1 MKKRQFLTL
10 TSTLIFLISS
20 ACSTASKKHEVV
32 SGPKRI
38 IDVHSHTFLIGE
50 TGGYFEKHPGDVKSA
65 YLKDRNEAG
74 VFTSIAHTSNIN
86 QGYIDMKNDRVFHC
100 AGVRPPIDKAGLEN
114 GLKSGKFKCI
124 KIYLGYV
131 PLYATDP
138 VYDPVYRLAEKYE
151 IPVVYH
157 TGDVFDPD
165 ARVKF
170 ADPLLIDDVAV
181 KHRKINF
188 VIAHCGNPWIDTAAE
203 LAYKNENVYLDG
215 SAFLIGDLDKMTDEK
230 IQEAMVKPLK
240 WIFNYVE
247 NPHKLMFGT
256 DWPLTK
262 TSSYIKP
269 FKAAIPPEYWDDVFY
284 NNAAKVFKIKD

>member
-1 MKKRQFLTL
+1 MKNLSKLI
-10 TSTLIFLISS
+10 TLIASLSLAA
-20 ACSTASKKHEVV
+20 ACSTSSKKVANQD
-32 SGPKRI
+32 GPRRI
-38 IDVHSHTFLIGE
+38 IDAHSHTFLLGG
-50 TGGYFEKHPGDVKSA
+50 TGGYFEKKPNDVESA

-74 VFTSIAHTSNIN
+74 VVASIAHTSNLDK
-86 QGYIDMKNDRVFHC
+86 GYINMKKDHVFHC
-100 AGVRPPIDKAGLEN
+100 AGVRPPIKKKELEK
-114 GLKSGKFKCI
+114 GLKSGKFSCI

-138 VYDPVYRLAEKYE
+138 TYDPVYSLAEKYQV
-151 IPVVYH
+151 PVVFH
-157 TGDVFDPD
+157 TGDVFDPN

-203 LAYKNENVYLDG
+203 LAFKNENVYLDG
-215 SAFLIGDLDKMTDEK
+215 SAFLTGDLDQMPAEK
-230 IQEAMVKPLK
+230 VEESVIKPLK

-247 NPHKLMFGT
+247 NPQKLMFGT

-269 FKAAIPPEYWDDVFY
+269 FKAAIPPQYWDDVFY
-284 NNAAKVFKIKD
+284 NNAARVFKIKE